1 MDGYWIYGKAGG
13 ILKLDGAIIM
23 IISDNNKPL
32 DMVSNIIKIPYSKM
46 VLKGER
52 IGKRKALLNRWIY
65 KRKFNNINFSE
76 VINTFLDTLLQEKEK
91 FINLK
96 TEYEEIEIIMQ
107 IRSDYGQIGFTLEGM
122 ILEKINVLKI
132 PLSFDILSFG
142 LVEDDR

>member
-1 MDGYWIYGKAGG
+1 MDGYRIYGKVGG

-46 VLKGER
+46 VLKGEQ

-76 VINTFLDTLLQEKEK
+76 VINTFLDTLLQQKEK

-107 IRSDYGQIGFTLEGM
+107 IRSDYGQIGFTLDGM
-122 ILEKINVLKI
+122 ILEKINTLKI

>member
-1 MDGYWIYGKAGG
+1 MDGYRIYGKVGG

-46 VLKGER
+46 VLKGEQ

-76 VINTFLDTLLQEKEK
+76 VINTFLDTLLQQKEK

-107 IRSDYGQIGFTLEGM
+107 IRSDYGQIGFTLDGM
-122 ILEKINVLKI
+122 ILEKISTLKI

>member
-1 MDGYWIYGKAGG
+1 MDGYWIYGKVGG

-46 VLKGER
+46 VLKGEQ

>member
-1 MDGYWIYGKAGG
+1 MDGYRIYGKVGG
-13 ILKLDGAIIM
+13 ILKLNGAIIM

-46 VLKGER
+46 VLKGEQ

-76 VINTFLDTLLQEKEK
+76 VINTFLDTLLQQKEK

-107 IRSDYGQIGFTLEGM
+107 IRSDYGQIGFTLDGM
-122 ILEKINVLKI
+122 ILEKINTLKI